1 MAGADF
7 IASIAASFH
16 VLAHLLKVPYF
27 VLNRSTRCHN
37 SSFQIHFCLNRG
49 LVNEIPDVPTK
60 EEVPVTISAFR
71 GLSDGMCCVSNCSI

>member
-7 IASIAASFH
+7 IASIAASLH
-16 VLAHLLKVPYF
+16 VLAHLLKVPCF

-49 LVNEIPDVPTK
+49 LTNEARK
-60 EEVPVTISAFR
+60 VTSKK
-71 GLSDGMCCVSNCSI
+71 